1 MNCDSYSIR
10 DTTISF
16 INEMERGPKKDWLK
30 HKFRHYGYFH
40 RIMNMLAAEGFN
52 VQQDPDVDK
61 IIRCDYWIGKR
72 GDLEFNAQKYPNGF
86 KIQFF
91 QNVVYENQYGGRH
104 DFNKLEKM
112 PYLIR
117 LQYQKYMNRLVNLLE
132 SLADVKNTTK
142 PRAKSAEDRIKV
154 DLVYG
159 WHRYK
164 NMDFDLHDLDGKVP
178 EDAICYIRDK
188 NGKEIRN
195 GDIKYFRNHWN
206 GYLMRGRVYY
216 RANMHWWVII
226 NDHEIMLADNSDL
239 FDDFPSGEPAR
250 IAPRRTPEAYNK
262 HREELEN
269 AKTKELVAELR
280 RRGLKISF
288 H

>member
-16 INEMERGPKKDWLK
+16 VNETERSPKKDWL
-30 HKFRHYGYFH
+30 HHEFCHYGYFH

-61 IIRCDYWIGKR
+61 IVRCDYWIGKR

-250 IAPRRTPEAYNK
+250 IAPRRTPEAYKK

>member
-164 NMDFDLHDLDGKVP
+164 NMDFDLHDLDGKAP

-250 IAPRRTPEAYNK
+250 IAPRRTPEAYKK

>member
-61 IIRCDYWIGKR
+61 IIRRDYWIGKR
-72 GDLEFNAQKYPNGF
+72 GDLEFDAQKYPNGF

-91 QNVVYENQYGGRH
+91 QNVVHENQSGGRY

-250 IAPRRTPEAYNK
+250 IAPRRTPEAYKK

>member
-154 DLVYG
+154 DRVYG

-250 IAPRRTPEAYNK
+250 IAPRRTPEAYKK

>member
-117 LQYQKYMNRLVNLLE
+117 LQYQKYMNRIVNLLE

-250 IAPRRTPEAYNK
+250 IAPRRTPEAYKK

>member
-226 NDHEIMLADNSDL
+226 NDREIMLADNSDL

-250 IAPRRTPEAYNK
+250 IAPRRTPEAYKK

>member
-178 EDAICYIRDK
+178 EDVICYIRDK

-250 IAPRRTPEAYNK
+250 IAPRRTPEAYKK

>member
-1 MNCDSYSIR
+1 MSRDSYSIH

-16 INEMERGPKKDWLK
+16 INETERGPKKDWLK
-30 HKFRHYGYFH
+30 HKFRHYGYFYH
-40 RIMNMLAAEGFN
+40 IMNMLAAEGFN

-61 IIRCDYWIGKR
+61 IIRRDYWIGKR
-72 GDLEFNAQKYPNGF
+72 GDLEFDAQKYPNGF

-91 QNVVYENQYGGRH
+91 QNMVYENQNGGRY
-104 DFNKLEKM
+104 DFDKLEKM

-250 IAPRRTPEAYNK
+250 IAPHRTLEAYKK

-280 RRGLKISF
+280 RCGLKISF

>member
-164 NMDFDLHDLDGKVP
+164 NMDFDLHDLDGKFP
-178 EDAICYIRDK
+178 EDEICYIRDK

-250 IAPRRTPEAYNK
+250 IAPRRTPEAYKK

>member
-206 GYLMRGRVYY
+206 GYLMRARVYY

-250 IAPRRTPEAYNK
+250 IAPRRTPEAYKK

>member
-1 MNCDSYSIR
+1 MSRDSYSIQ
-10 DTTISF
+10 DTTITF
-16 INEMERGPKKDWLK
+16 INETERSPKKDWLH
-30 HKFRHYGYFH
+30 HKFRHYGYFF

-52 VQQDPDVDK
+52 VQKDPDVEK
-61 IIRCDYWIGKR
+61 IIRRDYWIGKR
-72 GDLEFNAQKYPNGF
+72 GDLEFYAQKYPNGF
-86 KIQFF
+86 NIQFF
-91 QNVVYENQYGGRH
+91 QNVVFENQNGGRF
-104 DFNKLEKM
+104 DFDKLEKM

-117 LQYQKYMNRLVNLLE
+117 LQYQKYMSRLVDLLE
-132 SLADVKNTTK
+132 SLADVKNTTT

-164 NMDFDLHDLDGKVP
+164 NMDFDLHDLDGNVP

-195 GDIKYFRNHWN
+195 GDIKYFRNRWN

-226 NDHEIMLADNSDL
+226 NDREIMLADNSDL
-239 FDDFPSGEPAR
+239 FDDFPSGEPVR
-250 IAPRRTPEAYNK
+250 IAPRRTPEAYKK
-262 HREELEN
+262 HREELKST
-269 AKTKELVAELR
+269 KTKELVAELR

>member
-16 INEMERGPKKDWLK
+16 INETERGHQKDWLH
-30 HKFRHYGYFH
+30 HKFRHYGYFF

-52 VQQDPDVDK
+52 VQKDPDVEK
-61 IIRCDYWIGKR
+61 IIRRDYWIGKR
-72 GDLEFNAQKYPNGF
+72 GDLEFDAQKYPNGF

-91 QNVVYENQYGGRH
+91 QNVVHENQNGGRY
-104 DFNKLEKM
+104 DFDKLEKM

-250 IAPRRTPEAYNK
+250 IAPHRTPEAYKK

>member
-1 MNCDSYSIR
+1 MSRDSYSIH

-16 INEMERGPKKDWLK
+16 INETERGPKKDWLK

-216 RANMHWWVII
+216 RANMHWWAII
-226 NDHEIMLADNSDL
+226 NDREAVLVDNWDL
-239 FDDFPSGEPAR
+239 FDDFPSGDPAR
-250 IAPRRTPEAYNK
+250 LVKAKIPESYKK
-262 HREELEN
+262 HREELEST
-269 AKTKELVAELR
+269 KTKELIAELR
-280 RRGLKISF
+280 RRGLKVSV
-288 H
+288 

>member
-239 FDDFPSGEPAR
+239 FDDFPSGDPAR
-250 IAPRRTPEAYNK
+250 IAPRRTPEAYKK